1 MKESI
6 SIKELNSRIDKLFEE
21 NSKDSQIISLSTQK
35 SEAITKGN
43 IDKIVSI
50 LSNTI
55 NKASKFYSE
64 AKLVT
69 NYQATTGSNGTF
81 LDKGLLFNGK
91 DAYSKAVKVSEEL
104 QKAMKSYEFEED
116 IGGALPYM
124 LLDKKGHVIVTFG
137 SSVDWRELGA
147 VVGFHIL
154 KSNLRLLEGLE
165 KNEDFKNPKTHDEI
179 KPGEWYEVEGTLYQ
193 IADRQPIDNEIQ
205 AFRVLSDYSV
215 GDGVHVLYKSLFKPD
230 KFKFVSKK
238 DKITKMIKEKEVQI
252 AKLKQEIDTL
262 KKLIMKS
269 ENKAKLSENI
279 INDKLQKGD
288 DVKVFGRHG
297 KVVKIRGDVV
307 DIEFP
312 ADDQNMARSDSYY
325 KQDVQKV

>member
-6 SIKELNSRIDKLFEE
+6 SIKDLNSRIDKLFEE
-21 NSKDSQIISLSTQK
+21 SSKDSQIISLSAQK
-35 SEAITKGN
+35 NEAITKDN

-81 LDKGLLFNGK
+81 LDKGLLFSGK

-104 QKAMKSYEFEED
+104 QKAMKPYEFEED

-124 LLDKKGHVIVTFG
+124 LLDKKHHVIVTFG
-137 SSVDWRELGA
+137 SSVDWGALGA

-215 GDGVHVLYKSLFKPD
+215 GSGVHVLHKSLFKPD
-230 KFKFVSKK
+230 KFKFVDKR
-238 DKITKMIKEKEVQI
+238 DKITKIIKEKEAQI

-269 ENKAKLSENI
+269 ENKAKFSENI